1 MCILVGDARS
11 GLTNQDFRIGE
22 EAWEAGCGLVLVVN
36 KWDLIEDRGPDVLAA
51 FEKELRDRAPF
62 LRFVPIITVS
72 ALSGK
77 RVRKVVDLAKQ
88 VQAERMKRIPT
99 AEVNRLLTALMARK
113 QPPQGPRGDVKIFY
127 ASQVSIEPPEFVLWV
142 NRPKDLKDSY
152 LRFLSNGFRREWG
165 FEGSPLRLRPRQRRE
180 ERAG

>member
-1 MCILVGDARS
+1 M
-11 GLTNQDFRIGE
+11 
-22 EAWEAGCGLVLVVN
+22 
-36 KWDLIEDRGPDVLAA
+36 AA
-51 FEKELRDRAPF
+51 FEKELRERAPF

-99 AEVNRLLTALMARK
+99 AEVNRLLSALMARK
-113 QPPQGPRGDVKIFY
+113 QPPQGARGDVRIYY
-127 ASQVSIEPPEFVLWV
+127 ASQVSTEPPEFVLWA
-142 NRPKDLKDSY
+142 NRPKELKDHY

-165 FEGSPLRLRPRQRRE
+165 FVGSPLRLRPRQRRE
-180 ERAG
+180 ERSV